1 VIQPETIDDT
11 FNSTAD
17 IVRELER
24 LHRPRMAAWVAD
36 LGGASQRAN
45 QRESRLIEQ
54 LVALQNK
61 YEPRVRLQQL
71 DPTPPPE
78 ASD

>member
-1 VIQPETIDDT
+1 MSPPETIDDT

-24 LHRPRMAAWVAD
+24 LHRPRMAAWVAE

-45 QRESRLIEQ
+45 KRESRLIQ
-54 LVALQNK
+54 RLVELQNK
-61 YEPRVRLQQL
+61 YEPQVRVQPY